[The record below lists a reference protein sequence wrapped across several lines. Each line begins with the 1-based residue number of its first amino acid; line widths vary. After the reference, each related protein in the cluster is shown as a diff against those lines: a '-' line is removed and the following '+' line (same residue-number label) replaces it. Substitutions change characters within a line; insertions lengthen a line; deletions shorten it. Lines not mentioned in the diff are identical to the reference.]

1 LSKKQQEKELNEKIS
16 LLRDQK
22 SSVEAEAQ
30 AWAEKRD
37 RLNDRFK
44 TMREQI
50 ATLKRERD
58 TANQKVKEHKLKRD
72 EARTTIHQKTED
84 LKNLRTRIRETAE
97 KKPASPRRSLQQQFD
112 SLEWKIQTTSLSLDE
127 EKQLVEQVKQ
137 AETQL
142 NIYKKLEHTKQKIL
156 ETQAQIKA
164 LRVEAQQHHDA
175 LTQTAKKSQE
185 LHEKMLQTIE
195 ETKKVKAEAD
205 SLHQTYVQT
214 REKSRALQREINA
227 QLEQAAG
234 VRQEILQEEE
244 QQKKQTEHIIRDHIE
259 RQAREKIKRKQ
270 KLTWQ
275 EFQLLAEKGINT
287 EDQNQ

>member
-1 LSKKQQEKELNEKIS
+1 MSKKQQEKELNEKIS
-16 LLRDQK
+16 LLREQK

-30 AWAEKRD
+30 GWAEKRD
-37 RLNDRFK
+37 RLNNRFK
-44 TMREQI
+44 TLREEI

-58 TANQKVKEHKLKRD
+58 TANQRVKEHKLKRD
-72 EARTTIHQKTED
+72 EARTTIHLKTQD
-84 LKNLRTRIRETAE
+84 LKNLRAQIRETAE

-164 LRVEAQQHHDA
+164 LRAEAQQHHDA

-205 SLHQTYVQT
+205 SLHQTHVQT
-214 REKSRALQREINA
+214 REKSRTLQREINA